1 MRSLN
6 DSIRNAMVKAGALVV
21 SLLVGMVL
29 STTPALASGENKMEN
44 DKQKVEM
51 NKVEKDKVEKDRDE
65 KVMIKEKKVEEKLD
79 LLRINRLGIHHIK
92 LLLDDDI
99 LGEED

>member
-6 DSIRNAMVKAGALVV
+6 YAIKNTMVKTGAILV

-29 STTPALASGENKMEN
+29 STSPALASGENKMEN
-44 DKQKVEM
+44 DKPKVEM
-51 NKVEKDKVEKDRDE
+51 NKVEKNKVEKDKDE
-65 KVMIKEKKVEEKLD
+65 KVMLKEKKVEEKLD
-79 LLRINRLGIHHIK
+79 VLRINRLGIHHIK

-99 LGEED
+99 LGEEE

>member
-6 DSIRNAMVKAGALVV
+6 HTIKNAMVKTGAILV

-29 STTPALASGENKMEN
+29 STSPALASGENKMEN
-44 DKQKVEM
+44 DKPKVEM
-51 NKVEKDKVEKDRDE
+51 NKVEKDKDE
-65 KVMIKEKKVEEKLD
+65 KVMLKEKEVEGKLD
-79 LLRINRLGIHHIK
+79 VLRINRLGIHHIK

-99 LGEED
+99 LGEEE